1 MVYRHKRRLALY
13 YYYMEKNAV
22 HTGRAILLALF
33 VAVLMKFFLFDFLI
47 ADGRSMQPA
56 IRSGTVLVINRLAYG
71 FRLPGTEKYLLRW
84 SLPKTGDVVVFVT
97 PQGNVAVK
105 RCAELPVPP
114 GSGTSPRFIALGDN
128 SLDSY
133 DSRSYGPVPA
143 DRIVGKVVG
152 IK

>member
-1 MVYRHKRRLALY
+1 MGKD
-13 YYYMEKNAV
+13 AV
-22 HTGRAILLALF
+22 RAGRAILLAFF

-56 IRSGTVLVINRLAYG
+56 IRNGTVLVINRLAYG
-71 FRLPGTEKYLLRW
+71 LRLPGSEKYLLRW
-84 SLPKTGDVVVFVT
+84 SLPKTGDVVVFIT
-97 PQGNVAVK
+97 PQGSVAVK
-105 RCAELPVPP
+105 RCVELPKAPVPRIP
-114 GSGTSPRFIALGDN
+114 PRFIALGDN

-133 DSRSYGPVPA
+133 DSRSYGPVAA

>member
-1 MVYRHKRRLALY
+1 
-13 YYYMEKNAV
+13 MEKDAAC
-22 HTGRAILLALF
+22 TGKVILLAFLA
-33 VAVLMKFFLFDFLI
+33 AVLMKFFLFDFLI

-56 IRSGTVLVINRLAYG
+56 IRNGAVLVINRLAYG

-97 PQGNVAVK
+97 PQGSVAVK
-105 RCAELPVPP
+105 RCVELPDPSAVSKP
-114 GSGTSPRFIALGDN
+114 GIPPRFIALGDN

-143 DRIVGKVVG
+143 DRIMGKVIGV
-152 IK
+152 K

>member
-1 MVYRHKRRLALY
+1 
-13 YYYMEKNAV
+13 MEKNAV
-22 HTGRAILLALF
+22 HTGRTVLLAFF
-33 VAVLMKFFLFDFLI
+33 VAVLMKFFFFDFLI

-71 FRLPGTEKYLLRW
+71 FRLPGSEKYLLRW

-105 RCAELPVPP
+105 RCAALAEPP
-114 GSGTSPRFIALGDN
+114 AKPRSGLTPRFIALGDN

-143 DRIVGKVVG
+143 DRIVGKVMG

>member
-1 MVYRHKRRLALY
+1 
-13 YYYMEKNAV
+13 MEKKPA
-22 HTGRAILLALF
+22 HTGRAILLAFF

-56 IRSGTVLVINRLAYG
+56 IRNGTVIVINRLAYG
-71 FRLPGTEKYLLRW
+71 FRLPGSGKYLLRW

-105 RCAELPVPP
+105 RCAALTEPPAEPRSGLP
-114 GSGTSPRFIALGDN
+114 PRFIALGDN

-143 DRIVGKVVG
+143 DRIVGKVMG

>member
-1 MVYRHKRRLALY
+1 MK
-13 YYYMEKNAV
+13 KNAV
-22 HTGRAILLALF
+22 HTGRAILAALLAAL
-33 VAVLMKFFLFDFLI
+33 LMKFFLFDFLI

-97 PQGNVAVK
+97 PQGGMAVK
-105 RCAELPVPP
+105 RCVELPETPLILKHGVPL
-114 GSGTSPRFIALGDN
+114 FIALGDN

-143 DRIVGKVVG
+143 DKIVGKVMG

>member
-1 MVYRHKRRLALY
+1 
-13 YYYMEKNAV
+13 MEKNAAR
-22 HTGRAILLALF
+22 TGRAILFAFF

-71 FRLPGTEKYLLRW
+71 FRLPGSEKYLLRW

-97 PQGNVAVK
+97 PQGSVAVK
-105 RCAELPVPP
+105 RCAALTEQPASPGTGLP
-114 GSGTSPRFIALGDN
+114 PRFIALGDN

-143 DRIVGKVVG
+143 DRIVGKVMG

>member
-1 MVYRHKRRLALY
+1 
-13 YYYMEKNAV
+13 MEKNPA
-22 HTGRAILLALF
+22 HTGRAILLAF
-33 VAVLMKFFLFDFLI
+33 FAAVLMKFFLFDFLI

-71 FRLPGTEKYLLRW
+71 FRLPGSEKYLLRW

-105 RCAELPVPP
+105 RCAALAEPPAAAPRSGLP
-114 GSGTSPRFIALGDN
+114 PRFIALGDN

-143 DRIVGKVVG
+143 DRIVGKVMGV
-152 IK
+152 K